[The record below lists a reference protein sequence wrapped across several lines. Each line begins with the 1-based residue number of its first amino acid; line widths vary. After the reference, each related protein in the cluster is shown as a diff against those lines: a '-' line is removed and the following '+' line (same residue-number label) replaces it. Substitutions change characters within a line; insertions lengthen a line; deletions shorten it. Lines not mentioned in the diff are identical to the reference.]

1 MAIYIPGPTD
11 LGYNQATDTLT
22 NTSGEDAQLPLA
34 TDELNGL
41 MSAAHRALIEALIGA
56 GVEVEGTAV
65 LIPHVHGDLA
75 GSVYIHVKNVSGGQL
90 AKGTP
95 VRVIGAVGDT
105 TTLEITAA
113 QSNDAGTM
121 PAIGLLAET
130 LAQNASGH
138 AVVAGGLVG
147 LSTTDYSIGDPLYV
161 AASGGLTAT
170 LPTTGLVQQIAIVG
184 RVHGSTGSVV
194 VTIGS
199 EMQPSDAAVT
209 LAVSVADILNL
220 TEQELSA
227 DDPGSDRLLFWD
239 DSESKLTHLSVGP
252 GIVFDG
258 TTLRAEDNP
267 WMALGDETTAATS
280 GVKLTVRHWPQPH
293 RLTALPLWESSAPV
307 GSALQLDIRIAGTS
321 IFSTLPTIAV
331 GGVSSTTTTAAV
343 FSTAFVSAG
352 QTIAAGSVVTFHVT
366 QQPSGGGG
374 AGLKV
379 QMPAVRV

>member
-199 EMQPSDAAVT
+199 EMQPSHAAVT
-209 LAVSVADILNL
+209 LAVSLADILNL
-220 TEQELSA
+220 AGQELSA
-227 DDPGSDRLLFWD
+227 DDPGGNRLLFWD

-267 WMALGDETTAATS
+267 WMALGDEPTAATT
-280 GVKLTVRHWPQPH
+280 GVKLTVRHWPQAH
-293 RLTALPLWESSAPV
+293 RLTSIPLWESSAPV

-352 QTIAAGSVVTFHVT
+352 RTIAAGSVVTFHVT
-366 QQPSGGGG
+366 QAPSGGGG